1 MTNTKSKHIQILRG
15 LAILAVV
22 IIHTMPSGMYT
33 VLLRPF
39 FNFAVGLFLFL
50 SGMLS
55 DVNKYNPK
63 KRILKVIVPYI
74 LWTLIYIVIKDFSNP
89 TQIPVEFIK
98 HLITGRAASTTY
110 FIPLY
115 CEFTLLIPLIDKL
128 ARSKFRYLG
137 FLITPIEVLLMR
149 TLPVILG
156 YDLNSYIEIIIKLS
170 CLGWFTYF
178 YLGYLMGNNLITVKA
193 STKKLTALLVA
204 SVPLQMLESYWRFSL
219 GDTNSGTQMK
229 LTAILTG
236 SIFVILAYRFVNSE
250 KEYNF
255 RILEFFGNHSFGIFF
270 SHPAIKYFFN
280 LIPLFFN
287 YALFPLNTVIIIAA
301 DILLIIVF
309 KKLLGKHSKYL
320 AF

>member
-287 YALFPLNTVIIIAA
+287 YALFPLNTVIILAA

>member
-287 YALFPLNTVIIIAA
+287 YALFPLNTFIILAA

>member
-255 RILEFFGNHSFGIFF
+255 RFLEFFGNHSFGIFF

-287 YALFPLNTVIIIAA
+287 YALFPLNTVIILAA

>member
-22 IIHTMPSGMYT
+22 VIHTMPSGIFS

-55 DVNKYNPK
+55 DASKYNPK

-74 LWTLIYIVIKDFSNP
+74 LWTLIYIVIKDFSTP
-89 TQIPVEFIK
+89 AEIPVEFIK

-115 CEFTLLIPLIDKL
+115 CEFTILIPLINKL

-137 FLITPIEVLLMR
+137 FLITPIEVLVMR
-149 TLPVILG
+149 TLPIILG
-156 YDLNSYIEIIIKLS
+156 YELNSYFEIIVKIS

-178 YLGYLMGNNLITVKA
+178 YLGYLMGNNLITVKT
-193 STKKLTALLVA
+193 STKKLTVLLIA
-204 SVPLQMLESYWRFSL
+204 SIPLQMLEGYWRLSI
-219 GDTNSGTQMK
+219 GDANSGTQMK

-255 RILEFFGNHSFGIFF
+255 RILQFIGNHSFGIFF
-270 SHPAIKYFFN
+270 SHPAVKYFFN
-280 LIPLFFN
+280 LIPFFLN
-287 YALFPLNTVIIIAA
+287 YANFPLNTVIILAA

-309 KKLLGKHSKYL
+309 KKILGKCSRYL